1 MGRVRYVKVSEVL
14 ARLHTDLEFLRFLE
28 AEEIIRL
35 QRTPEGDVVMSDA
48 DAERARIVL
57 LLTTDLEVNMAGAE
71 IILRMRESML
81 AMQRQFG
88 EILDALVEETRRR
101 RS

>member
-1 MGRVRYVKVSEVL
+1 M
-14 ARLHTDLEFLRFLE
+14 
-28 AEEIIRL
+28 
-35 QRTPEGDVVMSDA
+35 P
-48 DAERARIVL
+48 
-57 LLTTDLEVNMAGAE
+57 GAE

-101 RS
+101 RRS

>member
-1 MGRVRYVKVSEVL
+1 M
-14 ARLHTDLEFLRFLE
+14 ARLDTDIDFLRLLE
-28 AEEIIRL
+28 SEEIIHL

-48 DAERARIVL
+48 DAERVRIVV
-57 LLTTDLEVNMAGAE
+57 LLTTDLEVNMPGAE

-101 RS
+101 RRS